1 MKKKNGFLECNIYS
15 VLFPEERI
23 KCVDTLLWLR
33 IGGCGSSDVEELK
46 RVADLKGLRG
56 DQEPP
61 GLEGEGGS
69 GVSSLPG
76 AFIFR

>member
-1 MKKKNGFLECNIYS
+1 M
-15 VLFPEERI
+15 
-23 KCVDTLLWLR
+23 DTLLWLR